1 MQAGRLPIVLLVAAF
16 LLLRFD
22 FWWADEHRLVFGLPV
37 SLLYH
42 ALYCVAAAG
51 VAALL
56 GRYAWREPPG
66 PDPAAAAGREAAP

>member
-1 MQAGRLPIVLLVAAF
+1 MKMGRLLPILLVAAF

-22 FWWADEHRLVFGLPV
+22 FWWPDEAALALGLPV

-51 VAALL
+51 AIALL
-56 GRYAWREPPG
+56 GRYAWRPPEPG
-66 PDPAAAAGREAAP
+66 P